1 VYSIESGLIINP
13 KRSFFT
19 ALDPQLSTEEV
30 LPSFVIRHRIP
41 ELPLV
46 RPGFA

>member
-1 VYSIESGLIINP
+1 MMNP

-30 LPSFVIRHRIP
+30 LPSFVIAAVSDRYLFEVSPKP
-41 ELPLV
+41 ET
-46 RPGFA
+46 